1 MMAKNPCSTHI
12 LDIHTTKF
20 QLHTY
25 TRTHHYIRRAIFGA
39 CNTSL
44 LALFNIHSSR
54 QLFAMYA
61 SHYIIGLSSEDII
74 YCHLPLYHSS
84 GTFFV
89 CVINLGLF
97 RAALKSRSYCCPAT
111 PPPPQKQR
119 QKELV
124 QKKIG
129 RNSSLVTK

>member
-12 LDIHTTKF
+12 LDIHTTKYLVHSTAKT
-20 QLHTY
+20 QVSATC
-25 TRTHHYIRRAIFGA
+25 TRNHHYIRRAIFGA

-97 RAALKSRSYCCPAT
+97 RAALKSRSYCHTTTT
-111 PPPPQKQR
+111 PPPQQSD
-119 QKELV
+119 E
-124 QKKIG
+124 G
-129 RNSSLVTK
+129 TE